1 MRNGKLASLLFLVP
15 FVPAITLSAAA
26 GPVAGDV
33 AAGKTLFASKC
44 VSCHGPN
51 GEGKDAMAKMFKVE
65 MRPLASKEVQA
76 KTDAQLGKD
85 FSEGTGK
92 MKAISGLSAADTA
105 NIVAHIRTLAKK

>member
-1 MRNGKLASLLFLVP
+1 MSNRKLASFLFLVV
-15 FVPAITLSAAA
+15 FVPAIALCAAA
-26 GPVAGDV
+26 GDA
-33 AAGKTLFASKC
+33 AAGKTLFGGKC

-65 MRPLASKEVQA
+65 MRHLGSKEVQA
-76 KTDAQLGKD
+76 KSDEQLGKD
-85 FSEGTGK
+85 FSAGTGK